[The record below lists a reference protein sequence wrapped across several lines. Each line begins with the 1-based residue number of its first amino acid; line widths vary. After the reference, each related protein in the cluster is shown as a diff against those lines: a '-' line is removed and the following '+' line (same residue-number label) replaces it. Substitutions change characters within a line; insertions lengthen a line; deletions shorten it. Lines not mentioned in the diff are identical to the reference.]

1 MNLLKTIL
9 STSVFAI
16 ASVALHAQ
24 LPAKVESF
32 PVRDVRLTASPF
44 KHAEDMDIRYLLGID
59 PDRLLAPYLKEAG
72 LSPKAENYTNWE
84 NTGLDGHIGGHYL
97 SALSYMYA
105 ATGNKEI
112 KARLDY
118 MISELKRCQ
127 DAAGDGY
134 LCGVPNGR
142 KMWKEIEEGNIRA
155 SGFGLNDRWVP
166 LYNIHKIYAGLRDA
180 TLQTDSREAK
190 EMLVKLTDW
199 MIRLVS
205 KLSDEQIQDML
216 RSEHGGLNETF
227 ADVAAI
233 TGDKRYLK
241 LAHQFSHHTV
251 LQPLLRQE
259 DKLTGMHANTQIPK
273 VIGFKRIA
281 DLEGNRDW
289 SEAARYF
296 WETVVN
302 HRSITIGGNSVRE
315 HFHPADDFSSM
326 LTSEQGPE
334 TCNTYNMLRL
344 TKMLYET
351 SADVH
356 FMDYY
361 ERALYNHIL
370 STQDPV
376 QGGFVYFTPMRAGH
390 YRVYSQPQASFWCCV
405 GSGMENHARY
415 GEMIYGHKD
424 NNLYVNLFIPSTL
437 RWGDTQIEQQTAF
450 PDEEGST
457 LVISPEKGKKEFTLL
472 FRIPEWTK
480 PEALRLSV
488 NGKRQNVTVKEGYVS
503 LNRTWSKGD
512 KVRLELPMHLR
523 AIALPE
529 GSANYSILYG
539 PIVLAARLGK
549 QNQDGMFADDSRGGH
564 IAAGPRLPLQT
575 MPVIVGDKNNLLSH
589 LKKVEGKPL
598 TFTLSGVY
606 PERYEGMTVEPF
618 FRLYEC
624 RYMVYWPVLSVQ
636 ELQARQEQLA
646 KEEKE
651 RAALDGM
658 TADKVIC
665 GEQQP
670 ESDHFIR
677 MENSRTGDDEGIHW
691 REAAGW
697 FSYRMKTNGKQVN
710 KVRIRFRSEIR
721 KDAKVWINGQEV
733 GRLAGKPAS
742 DVSVGIF
749 DVPASMQSN
758 EQLEIKIGKGN
769 EKVTPHIY
777 EVRLVTE

>member
-281 DLEGNRDW
+281 DLEGNRD
-289 SEAARYF
+289 
-296 WETVVN
+296 
-302 HRSITIGGNSVRE
+302 
-315 HFHPADDFSSM
+315 
-326 LTSEQGPE
+326 
-334 TCNTYNMLRL
+334 
-344 TKMLYET
+344 
-351 SADVH
+351 
-356 FMDYY
+356 
-361 ERALYNHIL
+361 
-370 STQDPV
+370 V

-390 YRVYSQPQASFWCCV
+390 YRVYSQPQTSFWCCV

-488 NGKRQNVTVKEGYVS
+488 NGKRQNVRVKEGYVS

-523 AIALPE
+523 AIALPD

-636 ELQARQEQLA
+636 ELQARQEQLV

-777 EVRLVTE
+777 EVRLVAE